1 MLNTPFSPW
10 PSFTLQEADAVR
22 DVILSNKV
30 NYWTGQECRLFE
42 KSFASWVGSTHAV
55 ALANGTLALDVAL
68 LALGIGKGDEV
79 IVTSRTFL
87 ASIEYCQC
95 RGGPCFCR
103 CGPGYPKH
111 HRRDHP
117 RRTHTPHESG
127 HLCAPRRLA
136 LRHGS
141 HHGLG

>member
-10 PSFTLQEADAVR
+10 PSFTFQEADAVR

-79 IVTSRTFL
+79 IVTPGLFLPLYRVLLMLVRFRFSPRWIGIPKTSR
-87 ASIEYCQC
+87 
-95 RGGPCFCR
+95 
-103 CGPGYPKH
+103 
-111 HRRDHP
+111 P
-117 RRTHTPHESG
+117 RRFAPCS
-127 HLCAPRRLA
+127 HLARERSSVCILPVGLA
-136 LRHGS
+136 IWIQS
-141 HHGLG
+141 WP